1 MLCEI
6 CGENEATFHYSEVV
20 NGNKTEHHLCNEC
33 AAKTDISY
41 YSSFLDGDG
50 RLGQLLSGLLG
61 MPLYGETEDPKTHI
75 VCPGCH
81 LSYGEFIKNSAFGCA
96 ECYNVFG
103 PLLDDSI
110 RKLQGSVSHQ
120 GKKPY
125 HLTKLMHSMNSV
137 RDSES
142 ADNSKN
148 GIKEPYAD
156 VMDGAGCE
164 RKQTKASLEHEVDIM
179 GKRLKQA
186 VTEEDYEEAA
196 RLRDYIK
203 ELKGQIERFG
213 ENA

>member
-20 NGNKTEHHLCNEC
+20 NGNKTEHHLCSEC

-41 YSSFLDGDG
+41 YTNLLDGEG

-61 MPLYGETEDPKTHI
+61 MPIGGEQDDPKTHV

-103 PLLDDSI
+103 PLLDESI
-110 RKLQGSVSHQ
+110 KKIQGSVNHQ

-125 HLTKLMHSMNSV
+125 RLMKSMRSTNAENMSENETSVIAEAGDGIADSTKQEKKPT
-137 RDSES
+137 R
-142 ADNSKN
+142 
-148 GIKEPYAD
+148 
-156 VMDGAGCE
+156 
-164 RKQTKASLEHEVDIM
+164 ASLEHEIDVAD
-179 GKRLKQA
+179 KRLKQA
-186 VTEEDYEEAA
+186 VLEEDFEEAA
-196 RLRDYIK
+196 RLRDHIK
-203 ELKGQIERFG
+203 DLRGQIERLD

>member
-110 RKLQGSVSHQ
+110 RKIQGSVSHQ

-125 HLTKLMHSMNSV
+125 HLTKLMHSMNSG
-137 RDSES
+137 RNSENDSLKDE
-142 ADNSKN
+142 
-148 GIKEPYAD
+148 IKEPAVD
-156 VMDGAGCE
+156 VRQEGTISE
-164 RKQTKASLEHEVDIM
+164 KKQTRASLEHEADIM
-179 GKRLKQA
+179 SKRLKQA
-186 VTEEDYEEAA
+186 VMEEDFEEAA

>member
-20 NGNKTEHHLCNEC
+20 NGNKTEHHLCSEC

-41 YSSFLDGDG
+41 YTNLLDGDG

-61 MPLYGETEDPKTHI
+61 MPVGGGQDDPKTHV

-110 RKLQGSVSHQ
+110 KKIQGSVNHQ
-120 GKKPY
+120 GKKP
-125 HLTKLMHSMNSV
+125 HRLMKSMRSMNSQGQDDASDMMNDEIPDV
-137 RDSES
+137 GDKAEKIEKKPTRAALSHE
-142 ADNSKN
+142 
-148 GIKEPYAD
+148 ID
-156 VMDGAGCE
+156 VMD
-164 RKQTKASLEHEVDIM
+164 
-179 GKRLKQA
+179 KRLKQA
-186 VTEEDYEEAA
+186 VLEEDFEEAA
-196 RLRDYIK
+196 RLRDRIK
-203 ELKGQIERFG
+203 ELRSQIEG
-213 ENA
+213 ADSNA

>member
-20 NGNKTEHHLCNEC
+20 NGNKTEHHLCSEC

-41 YSSFLDGDG
+41 YTNLLDGDG

-61 MPLYGETEDPKTHI
+61 MPIGGEQDDPKTHV

-110 RKLQGSVSHQ
+110 KKIQGSVSHQ

-125 HLTKLMHSMNSV
+125 RLMKSMRSMNAENTS
-137 RDSES
+137 DSEES
-142 ADNSKN
+142 VMN
-148 GIKEPYAD
+148 GTPDSED
-156 VMDGAGCE
+156 TLV
-164 RKQTKASLEHEVDIM
+164 KQEKKPTRASLEHEIDITD
-179 GKRLKQA
+179 KRLKQA
-186 VTEEDYEEAA
+186 VLEEDFEEAA
-196 RLRDYIK
+196 RLRDHIK
-203 ELKGQIERFG
+203 DLRGQIERFG
-213 ENA
+213 DNA

>member
-20 NGNKTEHHLCNEC
+20 NGNKTEHHLCSEC

-41 YSSFLDGDG
+41 YTNLLDGDG

-61 MPLYGETEDPKTHI
+61 MPVGGGQDDPKTHV

-110 RKLQGSVSHQ
+110 KKIQGSVNHQ

-125 HLTKLMHSMNSV
+125 RLMKSMRSMNAQV
-137 RDSES
+137 Q
-142 ADNSKN
+142 DNASDMMN
-148 GIKEPYAD
+148 GEIPGVGGNAEKIEKKPTRAALSHEID
-156 VMDGAGCE
+156 VMD
-164 RKQTKASLEHEVDIM
+164 
-179 GKRLKQA
+179 KRLKQA
-186 VTEEDYEEAA
+186 VLEEDFEEAA
-196 RLRDYIK
+196 RLRDRIK
-203 ELKGQIERFG
+203 DLRSQIEG
-213 ENA
+213 ADDNA

>member
-110 RKLQGSVSHQ
+110 RKIQGSVSHQ

-125 HLTKLMHSMNSV
+125 HLTKLMHSMNPGRNSENDSFKDGINEAAVDV
-137 RDSES
+137 RQEGAASE
-142 ADNSKN
+142 K
-148 GIKEPYAD
+148 
-156 VMDGAGCE
+156 
-164 RKQTKASLEHEVDIM
+164 KQTRASLEHEADIM
-179 GKRLKQA
+179 SKRLKQA
-186 VTEEDYEEAA
+186 VMEEDFEEAA

>member
-20 NGNKTEHHLCNEC
+20 NGNKTEHHLCSEC

-41 YSSFLDGDG
+41 YTNLLDGDG

-61 MPLYGETEDPKTHI
+61 MPIGGEQDDPKTHV

-110 RKLQGSVSHQ
+110 KKIQGSVNHQ

-125 HLTKLMHSMNSV
+125 RLMKSMRSMNAQI
-137 RDSES
+137 D
-142 ADNSKN
+142 DNDAAMDKN
-148 GIKEPYAD
+148 VAGTDREKKPTRAAISHEID
-156 VMDGAGCE
+156 VMD
-164 RKQTKASLEHEVDIM
+164 
-179 GKRLKQA
+179 KRLKQA
-186 VTEEDYEEAA
+186 VLEEDFEEAA
-196 RLRDYIK
+196 RLRDHIK
-203 ELKGQIERFG
+203 DLKSQIEG
-213 ENA
+213 ADENA

>member
-20 NGNKTEHHLCNEC
+20 NGNRTEHHLCNEC

-41 YSSFLDGDG
+41 YTNLLDGDG

-61 MPLYGETEDPKTHI
+61 MPIGGENDDPKAHV
-75 VCPGCH
+75 VCPGCR
-81 LSYGEFIKNSAFGCA
+81 LSYGEFVKNSAFGCA

-110 RKLQGSVSHQ
+110 KKIQGSVSHQ
-120 GKKPY
+120 GKKP
-125 HLTKLMHSMNSV
+125 HRLSASMHGMNAVKTGGGLDEQTGGMRTAVSGGDGQEKKPTRASLQHEV
-137 RDSES
+137 
-142 ADNSKN
+142 
-148 GIKEPYAD
+148 D
-156 VMDGAGCE
+156 VMD
-164 RKQTKASLEHEVDIM
+164 
-179 GKRLKQA
+179 KRLRQA
-186 VTEEDYEEAA
+186 VLEEDFEEAA

-203 ELKGQIERFG
+203 DLRGQIERFT

>member
-20 NGNKTEHHLCNEC
+20 NGNKTEHHLCSEC

-41 YSSFLDGDG
+41 YTNLLDGDG

-61 MPLYGETEDPKTHI
+61 MPIGGEQDDPKTHV

-110 RKLQGSVSHQ
+110 KKIQGSVNHQ

-125 HLTKLMHSMNSV
+125 RLMKSMRSMNASV
-137 RDSES
+137 NEADTDSNVN
-142 ADNSKN
+142 AGGILDTGDNAGKLEKKPTKAALSHE
-148 GIKEPYAD
+148 ID
-156 VMDGAGCE
+156 VMD
-164 RKQTKASLEHEVDIM
+164 
-179 GKRLKQA
+179 KRLRQA
-186 VTEEDYEEAA
+186 VLEEDFEEAA
-196 RLRDYIK
+196 RLRDHIK
-203 ELKGQIERFG
+203 DLKSQIEG
-213 ENA
+213 ADDNA